1 MLSCQ
6 QTQNVIDGKKRIILN
21 PGEGQKKDFETVT
34 FAEGEV
40 YGIDILVSSGEDGK
54 VRLTLLLLRRSRD
67 FYIIMNVV
75 QARLEETRT
84 TIYQRDHTVSYQ
96 LKMKTSR
103 AVFSEVQKKAGPF
116 PFNVRVLED
125 EKRARMGLQEAVQHS
140 LVKPYDVVCVFAPV
154 YYLERVY

>member
-1 MLSCQ
+1 MTETGNDAWKGMLSCQ
-6 QTQNVIDGKKRIILN
+6 QTQNVIDGKKRVILN
-21 PGEGQKKDFETVT
+21 PSDGQKKDFETAT
-34 FAEGEV
+34 FVEGEV
-40 YGIDILVSSGEDGK
+40 YGIDILISSGEDGK
-54 VRLTLLLLRRSRD
+54 VRSPSNSIAFVFECD
-67 FYIIMNVV
+67 VV
-75 QARLEETRT
+75 QARLEESRT

-140 LVKPYDVVCVFAPV
+140 LVKPYEVVYAPS
-154 YYLERVY
+154 RS